1 MKIVHDLLDGRL
13 EIPYVSIQD
22 IDVRRTELL
31 QAGLDAEVQRL
42 GIIAVIIDFV
52 SDIRVTE
59 FEVEAILKRVVKIE
73 SKTVT

>member
-1 MKIVHDLLDGRL
+1 VKIVHDLLDGRL

>member
-1 MKIVHDLLDGRL
+1 VKIVHDLLDGRL

-31 QAGLDAEVQRL
+31 QAGLDAEMQRL

>member
-13 EIPYVSIQD
+13 EIPYMSIQD

-42 GIIAVIIDFV
+42 GIISVIIDFV

>member
-1 MKIVHDLLDGRL
+1 VKIVHDLLDGRL
-13 EIPYVSIQD
+13 EIPYMSIQD